1 MLPTWPD
8 VMKFDI
14 PENPTIF
21 DIGGFKGD
29 WVQIAMDN
37 YKNPTIHVFEPVK
50 SFYEGIKRRWKNH
63 PNVKVYNFGLSD
75 KNREETISIQGD
87 SSSVFI
93 KKGEMEVIKL
103 RDIREF
109 LIEENIFHVDLAK
122 INIEGEEYRLMK
134 YLTSTS
140 ELNVFDNYLIQF
152 HTFID
157 NHIEKRQAIVD
168 EMSNFYDRIFNY
180 EFVFEGWSTKKIQKI
195 NCLGDS
201 HVSSFANQPKLIK
214 ENQYSSNNSIHS
226 YRFGPYLAYNLPE
239 KQNVIFEAKKI
250 PKNENILFCF
260 GEIDC
265 RAQVKRIS
273 ENTGKSANVVIDEIV
288 KNYLSAI
295 DSVGN
300 ENAILFSVTPELKE
314 KPHWYYYKDHLESFD
329 CPKGSLPER
338 KSYKELFNLKIKE
351 EAEKRG
357 FKYVSIYNE
366 LLDKKGTPKEVYY
379 LDDIHLESKKVMY
392 LIKRSL
398 LKSGLNEV
406 KK

>member
-14 PENPTIF
+14 PDNPVIF
-21 DIGGFKGD
+21 DIGGFRGD
-29 WVQIAMDN
+29 WVQIALDN
-37 YKNPTIHVFEPVK
+37 YNNPTIYVFEPVK
-50 SFYEGIKRRWKNH
+50 HFYKGIVNRWKDY

-93 KKGEMEVIKL
+93 KKGVVENIKL
-103 RDIREF
+103 KDIREF
-109 LIEENIFHVDLAK
+109 LFEENIFHVDLAK

-134 YLTSTS
+134 YLTSKP
-140 ELNVFDNYLIQF
+140 ELNIFDNYLIQF
-152 HTFID
+152 HTFIE
-157 NHIEKRQAIVD
+157 NHVEKRD
-168 EMSNFYDRIFNY
+168 EIIKNLSVCYDRIFNF

-201 HVSSFANQPKLIK
+201 HISSFANQPKLIK

-239 KQNVIFEAKKI
+239 KQNVILEAKKV

-273 ENTGKSANVVIDEIV
+273 ENTGKSTNVIIDEIV
-288 KNYLSAI
+288 KNYLSVI
-295 DSVGN
+295 DSVD
-300 ENAILFSVTPELKE
+300 NANTILFSVTPELKE

-329 CPKGSLPER
+329 CPKGSLSER
-338 KSYKELFNLKIKE
+338 RSYKEHFNLRIKE

-366 LLDKKGTPKEVYY
+366 LLDEEGNPKELYY

-398 LKSGLNEV
+398 LKAGLN